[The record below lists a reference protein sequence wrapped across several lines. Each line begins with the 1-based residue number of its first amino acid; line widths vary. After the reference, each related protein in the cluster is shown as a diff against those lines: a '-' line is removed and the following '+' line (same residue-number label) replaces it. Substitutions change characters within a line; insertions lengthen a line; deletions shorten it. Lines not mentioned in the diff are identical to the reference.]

1 MTKSDDT
8 IPLIINLFFVDYL
21 RVIGAWETH
30 RVAPEPAKPASEVI
44 VHKTYHNQSGDWDV
58 AYINRTTKI
67 NVNGIL
73 IEYEGE
79 DSGIGLLFASKA
91 AIQVSNNVGSVGW
104 CWVISALVLI
114 AIRRWV
120 GVMAR
125 KLGMHLFWWNIGVR
139 KHI

>member
-1 MTKSDDT
+1 M
-8 IPLIINLFFVDYL
+8 IIIFCLDYL

-30 RVAPEPAKPASEVI
+30 EVRQEAKPASEHI
-44 VHKTYHNQSGDWDV
+44 VHKIYHNSSGDWDV

-91 AIQVSNNVGSVGW
+91 AVQVS
-104 CWVISALVLI
+104 AVLL
-114 AIRRWV
+114 W
-120 GVMAR
+120 
-125 KLGMHLFWWNIGVR
+125 H
-139 KHI
+139 

>member
-1 MTKSDDT
+1 MRYVETVDITFS
-8 IPLIINLFFVDYL
+8 DYL

-30 RVAPEPAKPASEVI
+30 EVKLAQKPIREEI
-44 VHKTYHNQSGDWDV
+44 LHKHYHNSTGDYDI

-91 AIQVSNNVGSVGW
+91 AVQVGRYIMCMVYGSY
-104 CWVISALVLI
+104 
-114 AIRRWV
+114 
-120 GVMAR
+120 
-125 KLGMHLFWWNIGVR
+125 
-139 KHI
+139 

>member
-1 MTKSDDT
+1 METNQLCPGIYCLILSDGS
-8 IPLIINLFFVDYL
+8 DYL

-30 RVAPEPAKPASEVI
+30 EVKQVQKPIREEI
-44 VHKTYHNQSGDWDV
+44 LHKHYHNSTGDWDI

-91 AIQVSNNVGSVGW
+91 AVQVGHY
-104 CWVISALVLI
+104 ADVLI
-114 AIRRWV
+114 GTWDAGNAGQGR
-120 GVMAR
+120 
-125 KLGMHLFWWNIGVR
+125 
-139 KHI
+139 